1 MGNLIAFFRWVSGKK
16 AYGSENASII
26 RNIKNLSE
34 SSYMNPPKVG
44 SNTHVLLDSRFF
56 KLGDLKRLSTDNP
69 DEQPIVT
76 LSIDTTKQIEEMHR
90 LICLMTSSYF
100 AEKRISLENRDNSGN
115 IENSLKKIKEYADI
129 ISNKPQ
135 DEKIAITQN
144 ILLIEEVLKAYSG

>member
-1 MGNLIAFFRWVSGKK
+1 
-16 AYGSENASII
+16 
-26 RNIKNLSE
+26 
-34 SSYMNPPKVG
+34 MNPPKVG

-56 KLGDLKRLSTDNP
+56 KLGDLKRLSIDNP

-76 LSIDTTKQIEEMHR
+76 LSIDTTKQIDEMHR